1 MILVSYGPKKWMH
14 VTEKQEAEFLN
25 KQKFTQLVE
34 DSVRINK
41 SSYMDAVIELCS
53 QHNLEL
59 EEVRKFISPIIKDKI
74 EAEAR
79 KLNFLPRQNELP
91 FD

>member
-1 MILVSYGPKKWMH
+1 MH
-14 VTEKQEAEFLN
+14 VTEKQETEFLN

-59 EEVRKFISPIIKDKI
+59 EEVKKFISPIIKDKI

-91 FD
+91 LD